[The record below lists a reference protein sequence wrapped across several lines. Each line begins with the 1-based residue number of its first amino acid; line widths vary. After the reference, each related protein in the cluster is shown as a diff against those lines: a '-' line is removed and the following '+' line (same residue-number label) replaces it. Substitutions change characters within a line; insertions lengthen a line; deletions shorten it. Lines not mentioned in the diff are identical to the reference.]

1 MKSYTK
7 KMLSLTSSLLIA
19 AQQCFVAMPAGA
31 VDAPS
36 EAEDYAQSI
45 GLELNSDAAEDALSD
60 LIDLNDSDLAVSVDD
75 NNKVTKIDGLLSEDT
90 VNDSNDAKDIIAKTS
105 ELLGIDNVNRE
116 IRLSDV
122 TESEYNRVYVFKQ
135 YYQGLEMVN
144 SYVKVVVDKE
154 TGEAEYL
161 NSSVIPDFSIDT
173 TPSITAQQ
181 AIDAVAAAIGQ
192 NNASSHTLAVYSED
206 NKNFT
211 LAWAIGG
218 AFIGEQVYYVDANTG
233 KVLNNKVNGD
243 TADNGHTVYY
253 NTILLDWNNKILP
266 ASAYCFNIDIAT
278 ESGKYKF
285 HDMKRNLYVINNP
298 SWYAWWEGRY
308 LHTNVVSNTS
318 YTVKSTDS
326 SFSSHDDQYAVACLY
341 NVERVYDFFKNNFN
355 FSGYNGK
362 NGTMYI
368 VPTLK
373 EANKNGSNKHGWA
386 NACSGGNTLSFG
398 EGDGSSTTSFASDL
412 DTIAHEFAHSLT
424 GAKVGWGASY
434 GEAGSLNEAYS
445 DIFGEFCDTTREW
458 QIGTDMYLNN
468 TGKNTSKKKTYYLR
482 DLTKEDFNLY
492 TASYYNDIEPHA
504 GSRLISHVAYLM
516 HYYGVAD
523 SDAMRI
529 WYTSLDYLTSTASFA
544 DCRDAVVKAANKV
557 LSGTKRDAALTKIKT
572 AFNRVRVCK
581 NTEVMGDI
589 DGDKRLTSFD
599 LTMLKQIIN
608 GSTSYNATQKAQ
620 ADINCDGK
628 INAEDARQLQDY
640 LLAKITKF
648 TNKAL

>member
-135 YYQGLEMVN
+135 YYHGLEMVN

-266 ASAYCFNIDIAT
+266 ESAYSFDIA
-278 ESGKYKF
+278 
-285 HDMKRNLYVINNP
+285 LI
-298 SWYAWWEGRY
+298 
-308 LHTNVVSNTS
+308 
-318 YTVKSTDS
+318 STLLLRAAS
-326 SFSSHDDQYAVACLY
+326 
-341 NVERVYDFFKNNFN
+341 
-355 FSGYNGK
+355 
-362 NGTMYI
+362 I
-368 VPTLK
+368 
-373 EANKNGSNKHGWA
+373 
-386 NACSGGNTLSFG
+386 
-398 EGDGSSTTSFASDL
+398 SST
-412 DTIAHEFAHSLT
+412 I
-424 GAKVGWGASY
+424 
-434 GEAGSLNEAYS
+434 
-445 DIFGEFCDTTREW
+445 
-458 QIGTDMYLNN
+458 
-468 TGKNTSKKKTYYLR
+468 
-482 DLTKEDFNLY
+482 
-492 TASYYNDIEPHA
+492 
-504 GSRLISHVAYLM
+504 
-516 HYYGVAD
+516 
-523 SDAMRI
+523 
-529 WYTSLDYLTSTASFA
+529 
-544 DCRDAVVKAANKV
+544 
-557 LSGTKRDAALTKIKT
+557 
-572 AFNRVRVCK
+572 
-581 NTEVMGDI
+581 
-589 DGDKRLTSFD
+589 
-599 LTMLKQIIN
+599 
-608 GSTSYNATQKAQ
+608 
-620 ADINCDGK
+620 
-628 INAEDARQLQDY
+628 
-640 LLAKITKF
+640 
-648 TNKAL
+648 